1 MIITDFGNAYKI
13 MHKNPFWVV
22 NVSPKFRE
30 TFEDI
35 DTEDGNCNIGRNVGR
50 TSRKGTAKIP
60 KHVCNMFTAIS
71 ASH

>member
-1 MIITDFGNAYKI
+1 MATSF
-13 MHKNPFWVV
+13 V

-35 DTEDGNCNIGRNVGR
+35 DTEDGNCNIVRNVGT
-50 TSRKGTAKIP
+50 TSNKGIAKIP
-60 KHVCNMFTAIS
+60 KHVRNMCTAIS

>member
-1 MIITDFGNAYKI
+1 MATSF
-13 MHKNPFWVV
+13 V

-50 TSRKGTAKIP
+50 TSKKGTAKIP
-60 KHVCNMFTAIS
+60 KHVRNRCTAFS
-71 ASH
+71 TSH